1 MRLGTLARIAAVGV
15 LFPTAARAQEPKRIQ
30 DNSFLVEEAYN
41 QEPGVI
47 QHIQT
52 YQYLGKS
59 KTWAYSFTEEWPAP
73 GQTHQLS
80 ITVPVN
86 HLNEPVR
93 ASRIGD
99 VALNY
104 RYQLLLKGPVAL
116 APRLSLLLPTGDHKE
131 GFGSGSTGMQV
142 NIPLSVELS
151 DRWVTHWN
159 AGATLV
165 PSAREPG
172 GAKADTLAFNHGA
185 SAIFSVNDNF
195 NLMLEAAWT
204 SFESVQ
210 PDGAKARDEA
220 AFLSPGMRFAV
231 NFTSGLQ
238 IVPGVAFPI
247 GVGPSKGE
255 SGVLAYLSFEHP
267 LF

>member
-1 MRLGTLARIAAVGV
+1 MRFGTWGMVAVAGV
-15 LFPTAARAQEPKRIQ
+15 LFSAAARAEETKRIQ
-30 DNSFLVEEAYN
+30 DNSFLIEEAYN

-73 GQTHQLS
+73 GQAHQVS
-80 ITVPVN
+80 ITVPIN
-86 HLNEPVR
+86 HLDEPVR

-104 RYQLLLKGPVAL
+104 RYQLLFKGPVAM
-116 APRLSLLLPTGDHKE
+116 APRLSLLLPTGDYKD
-131 GFGSGSTGMQV
+131 GFGSGSTGVQV

-172 GAKADTLAFNHGA
+172 GAKADTLSFNHGA
-185 SAIFSVNDNF
+185 SAIFSVNNNF
-195 NLMLEAAWT
+195 SLMFEAAWS
-204 SFESVQ
+204 SFESVE
-210 PDGAKARDEA
+210 PDGSKSRGET

-231 NFTSGLQ
+231 NFESGLQ
-238 IVPGVAFPI
+238 IVPGIAFPV

-267 LF
+267 FF